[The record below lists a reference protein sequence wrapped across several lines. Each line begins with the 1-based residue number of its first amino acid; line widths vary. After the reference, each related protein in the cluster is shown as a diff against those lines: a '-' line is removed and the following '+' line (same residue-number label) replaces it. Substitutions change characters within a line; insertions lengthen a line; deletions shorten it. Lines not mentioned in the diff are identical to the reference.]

1 MTTIFKATRFTGTQ
15 MLSVLTRLVKRLR
28 HAWPDT
34 LLIFRGDSHFAYPEV
49 MQWIE
54 AQAQLSYV
62 TGLTSNAVL
71 QTLARDVVEQAK
83 RAYERDG
90 GKITRF
96 HSTRYQAGTW
106 SRSRRVVIK
115 VEVSDQGVNTRF
127 VVTDMEEARTKAL
140 SQYIDCARG
149 QAENASKDHK
159 RSLKSDR
166 TSCQRFEA
174 KQLRVFLHSAA
185 SVLLD
190 TLRREVFKTAPWAC
204 ATMETLQL
212 HVLKLGARV
221 QELTDRIKIS
231 LPSSCPVASLVRRS
245 LTLLACVRLV

>member
-34 LLIFRGDSHFAYPEV
+34 LLIFRGDSHFASPEV

-90 GKITRF
+90 GKLTRF

-106 SRSRRVVIK
+106 SRSRRVA
-115 VEVSDQGVNTRF
+115 SRF
-127 VVTDMEEARTKAL
+127 LYSGEGISGM
-140 SQYIDCARG
+140 
-149 QAENASKDHK
+149 
-159 RSLKSDR
+159 
-166 TSCQRFEA
+166 TS
-174 KQLRVFLHSAA
+174 
-185 SVLLD
+185 
-190 TLRREVFKTAPWAC
+190 T
-204 ATMETLQL
+204 
-212 HVLKLGARV
+212 
-221 QELTDRIKIS
+221 
-231 LPSSCPVASLVRRS
+231 
-245 LTLLACVRLV
+245 